1 MKRRRHRKQPVQKQ
15 QSGNELFLKPTVQTK
30 LNVGKPGDKYEVEA
44 DRMAD
49 KVVNNS
55 GKDGAIQKKEGEEEV
70 QQKPLANS
78 ITPLVQRMEATEDE
92 SVQSKK
98 ESIQRMEEEE
108 PVQKM
113 EEEEVQKQ
121 EEEETVQQKEDEE
134 VQAKCATCQEEGVQ
148 KKEDEEVQ
156 AKSNQQKA
164 QKPSLESQLRKGKG
178 GQQMDAGTQAEM
190 ESGFGADFSNVRI
203 HTDSEAVQM
212 SQDIGAQAFTH
223 GNDIYFNK
231 GKYDPNSKEG
241 KHLLAH
247 ELTHTIQQKG
257 FNESTSQLKVQYK
270 TKGCKGMTTFNRP
283 FKHMIKVPFFSTTD
297 CKKIKVT
304 LNIEDISVGHIGAC
318 TYLDVNIDGVS
329 RTKRRVKTHSE
340 KSKVVT
346 RVLEYEMKNATKH
359 HLILSL
365 NCPKY
370 EGYYTALKVSGE
382 IKRY

>member
-44 DRMAD
+44 DKMAD

-55 GKDGAIQKKEGEEEV
+55 GKDGTIQKKEGEEEV

-92 SVQSKK
+92 SVQSKQ

-134 VQAKCATCQEEGVQ
+134 VQAKCAACQEEGLQ

-156 AKSNQQKA
+156 AKSNQQKV

-257 FNESTSQLKVQYK
+257 FNESTSQFKVQCK
-270 TKGCKGMTTFNRP
+270 NKGCKGKVPFNATFENQV
-283 FKHMIKVPFFSTTD
+283 KIPFFSTSD
-297 CKKIKVT
+297 CSKIKVV
-304 LNIEDISVGHIGAC
+304 LKIQDVSEGHIGAC
-318 TYLDVNIDGVS
+318 TSLNVSIDGVG
-329 RTKRRVKTHSE
+329 RTKRTVKVHPT
-340 KSKVVT
+340 KKIT
-346 RVLEYEMKNATKH
+346 RKTLHFEMKNATKH
-359 HLILSL
+359 HLILTIP
-365 NCPKY
+365 CTKY
-370 EGYYTALKVSGE
+370 EGYYTPLKVSGKVE
-382 IKRY
+382 RY